1 VNEFDPTFL
10 SLPPSL
16 VIDENTAVGTMILS
30 SKPFDEDLDLN
41 GKNQRTKTSLTCEY
55 PIPKINV
62 REFRRIYLG
71 HRTVHYS

>member
-41 GKNQRTKTSLTCEY
+41 GKNQRTKTSLLVFCVDHCLV
-55 PIPKINV
+55 V
-62 REFRRIYLG
+62 RFLLSVIL
-71 HRTVHYS
+71 SIL